1 MDFYIDETVYT
12 GSPEDMSGRLPREV
26 RTYALLDTLGI
37 SFTRVDHDATATIDA
52 CLEVEKILGIHICK
66 NLFLCNAQKTRFYL
80 LMMPGNK
87 KFKTKNLSK
96 QINSARLSFAGDEYM
111 EQFLDI
117 TPGSV
122 SILGLAND
130 KENQVQLLIDSD
142 VLKDPFLGCHP
153 CINTSSLKIRQQT
166 LRKKSC
172 LLSIIRISRWIFPGN
187 TLPSVFI
194 KLQAAGSGPELLFY
208 LAITPLPLRHTSLH
222 R

>member
-1 MDFYIDETVYT
+1 MKLYHRQSGGHVPAV
-12 GSPEDMSGRLPREV
+12 SPGKSAPTPFWIPSASPLHGWTTMPQPP
-26 RTYALLDTLGI
+26 
-37 SFTRVDHDATATIDA
+37 IDA

-153 CINTSSLKIRQQT
+153 CINTSSLKIKT
-166 LRKKSC
+166 ADLTEK
-172 LLSIIRISRWIFPGN
+172 F
-187 TLPSVFI
+187 LPAVHHS
-194 KLQAAGSGPELLFY
+194 Y
-208 LAITPLPLRHTSLH
+208 ITVDLPWED
-222 R
+222 

>member
-1 MDFYIDETVYT
+1 MVRQYKIHTNLDGTDDKVWDVKRAMVANGRFGGHIVSGHIDGT
-12 GSPEDMSGRLPREV
+12 GTIASKVPEGNAQIV
-26 RTYALLDTLGI
+26 TI
-37 SFTRVDHDATATIDA
+37 S
-52 CLEVEKILGIHICK
+52 CK

-153 CINTSSLKIRQQT
+153 CINTSSLKIKT
-166 LRKKSC
+166 ADLTEK
-172 LLSIIRISRWIFPGN
+172 F
-187 TLPSVFI
+187 LPAVHHS
-194 KLQAAGSGPELLFY
+194 Y
-208 LAITPLPLRHTSLH
+208 ITVDLPWED
-222 R
+222 

>member
-12 GSPEDMSGRLPREV
+12 GSPEDTSGRLPKEA

-37 SFTRVDHDATATIDA
+37 PFTRVDHDATASIDT

-66 NLFLCNAQKTRFYL
+66 NLFLCNAQKTHFYL

-96 QINSARLSFAGDEYM
+96 QIHSARLSFAGDEYM

-153 CINTSSLKIRQQT
+153 CINTSSLKIKT
-166 LRKKSC
+166 ADLTEK
-172 LLSIIRISRWIFPGN
+172 F
-187 TLPSVFI
+187 LPAVHHSYITV
-194 KLQAAGSGPELLFY
+194 EL
-208 LAITPLPLRHTSLH
+208 PWED
-222 R
+222 

>member
-37 SFTRVDHDATATIDA
+37 PFTRVDHDATATIDA

-80 LMMPGNK
+80 LMMPENK

-153 CINTSSLKIRQQT
+153 CINTSSLKIKT
-166 LRKKSC
+166 ADLTEK
-172 LLSIIRISRWIFPGN
+172 F
-187 TLPSVFI
+187 LPAVHHS
-194 KLQAAGSGPELLFY
+194 Y
-208 LAITPLPLRHTSLH
+208 ITVDLPWED
-222 R
+222 